1 MSESPLSYAKS
12 IAYIGDASTIRVLT
26 IRMHGHAPSLK
37 VCLGIVAE
45 RAAKVTQFQ
54 IRSRRASANRSADG
68 GTRGKAA

>member
-1 MSESPLSYAKS
+1 MSDTPLSYAKS

-26 IRMHGHAPSLK
+26 IRMHGRAPRLEI
-37 VCLGIVAE
+37 CRRIVAE

-54 IRSRRASANRSADG
+54 VRSKRASANRSADG